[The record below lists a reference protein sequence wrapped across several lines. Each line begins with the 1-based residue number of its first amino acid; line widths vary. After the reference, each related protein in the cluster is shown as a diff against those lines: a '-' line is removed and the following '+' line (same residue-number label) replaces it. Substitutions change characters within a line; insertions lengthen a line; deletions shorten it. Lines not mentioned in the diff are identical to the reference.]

1 MNSNNNNNVRGE
13 LANMITKHIEKL
25 PYDKIPGIKD
35 LYSNPPLDNV
45 VISLLDFYGN
55 VRYITLTHYLK
66 WWKTREG
73 VGSI

>member
-1 MNSNNNNNVRGE
+1 MNSNNNNNVCEE
-13 LANMITKHIEKL
+13 LADIIGKRVTKL
-25 PYDKIPGIKD
+25 PYDKIPRIKD
-35 LYSNPPLDNV
+35 LYPNPPLDNV

-55 VRYITLTHYLK
+55 VSYITLTHYLK

>member
-25 PYDKIPGIKD
+25 PYDKIPRIKD
-35 LYSNPPLDNV
+35 LYPNPPLDNV

-55 VRYITLTHYLK
+55 VSYITLTLYLK
-66 WWKTREG
+66 WWKNN
-73 VGSI
+73 VVKY